1 MTARPEERF
10 TAFTGD
16 RVIAR
21 GDLDAVARACKAAAD
36 DGTAGP
42 VMIFDD
48 RTGGRVDLELEGT
61 TQEVADR
68 VAWLQAYMAVEGGT
82 TERAPRGRGRPKLG
96 VVSREVTL
104 LPRHWAWLD
113 GQRGS
118 ASATLRRLVDDARKA
133 NQGTDKIQKAQDV
146 TYRFMY
152 DLAGNTAAFEEVIRA
167 LYGGD
172 KDRFE
177 AETEHWASD
186 VRDYARALAAD
197 AFGSEVQQPSDK
209 TE

>member
-1 MTARPEERF
+1 MSARSEPRF
-10 TAFTGD
+10 TAFVGD
-16 RVIAR
+16 RILER
-21 GDLDAVARACKAAAD
+21 GDLDAVARACKAATDA
-36 DGTAGP
+36 GTAGLIR
-42 VMIFDD
+42 IFDD

-68 VAWLQAYMAVEGGT
+68 VAWLQAYMAVEGGA
-82 TERAPRGRGRPKLG
+82 TESAPRGRGRPKLG

-118 ASATLRRLVDDARKA
+118 ASATLRRLVDEARKA
-133 NQGTDKIQKAQDV
+133 NQETDRIQKAQDV

-152 DLAGNTAAFEEVIRA
+152 DLAGNTSAFEEAIRA

-172 KDRFE
+172 KSRFE
-177 AETEHWASD
+177 DETEHWARD
-186 VRDYARALAAD
+186 VRDYARTLAAD
-197 AFGSEVQQPSDK
+197 AFAGEVRQPSGK